1 MITGYNTD
9 IEFDGTVYHVQT
21 EDKGVTSPVI
31 MSLVYN
37 RGTILASKRVPYDD
51 LLTGDLDERAL
62 SERLQ
67 RQHKLIC
74 AAVSAG
80 RIEDLKEMSARNLK
94 SAAAKRSE
102 KKNVTAEDLQTH
114 SSVEAVPLPVRDVA
128 DVEEIVVE
136 PPTVEAK
143 PEVPQVD
150 VPPAIETPVAVQT
163 AAVEAVT
170 VPEPLEFRD
179 EFPVVPVQQE
189 DPEIQVSADLSRVE
203 TPVELPAPS
212 KTTPEPRFVSLSPEP
227 VAETPNV
234 DLEAETKVYSNLL
247 VSLEIDEEEEM
258 APIAK
263 PVFEPLPSPPKQ
275 SSEHITLGDRAEL
288 KSEQVVSVPV
298 GFETTVFRTD
308 DIDFPSEEP
317 MIIVDAVEAV
327 SDLAG
332 AERPETNR
340 LSVDIIGETKF
351 RGGERKDVYVMVCR
365 GSNRKVVPRAEVMVK
380 VLGSS
385 FRPVICH
392 AVTDGN
398 GLATINLKIPQFQ
411 SGRATVIARA
421 ISEGEEVE
429 IRQAVAHG

>member
-94 SAAAKRSE
+94 SAAVKRSA

-114 SSVEAVPLPVRDVA
+114 SSVEAVPLPLREVA
-128 DVEEIVVE
+128 EVEEIVVE

-143 PEVPQVD
+143 PEIPHVE
-150 VPPAIETPVAVQT
+150 VPPAIETPVPIQTPAVG
-163 AAVEAVT
+163 ALT
-170 VPEPLEFRD
+170 VSEPLEFRD
-179 EFPVVPVQQE
+179 EFPVVPFQPE
-189 DPEIQVSADLSRVE
+189 DPEIRVPVDRSPVE
-203 TPVELPAPS
+203 TPVEILAPW
-212 KTTPEPRFVSLSPEP
+212 KTVPEPRFVSLSPEP
-227 VAETPNV
+227 VSERPDV
-234 DLEAETKVYSNLL
+234 DLEAQTKVYSNLL
-247 VSLEIDEEEEM
+247 ANLDMGEEEES

-263 PVFEPLPSPPKQ
+263 PVFEPLPSPPKR
-275 SSEHITLGDRAEL
+275 SSEHITLGERSEL
-288 KSEQVVSVPV
+288 ESRRVVSEPV
-298 GFETTVFRTD
+298 GLETTVFRTD
-308 DIDFPSEEP
+308 DIGFPSEEP
-317 MIIVDAVEAV
+317 MIILDAVEAV

-351 RGGERKDVYVMVCR
+351 KGGERKDVYVMVCR

>member
-1 MITGYNTD
+1 VITGYNTD

-51 LLTGDLDERAL
+51 LLIGDLDERVL

-94 SAAAKRSE
+94 SAAAKRSA
-102 KKNVTAEDLQTH
+102 KKGVSAEDLQTH
-114 SSVEAVPLPVRDVA
+114 SSVQAVPLSVNEVPE
-128 DVEEIVVE
+128 VEEIVVE

-143 PEVPQVD
+143 AEISQVV
-150 VPPAIETPVAVQT
+150 VPPVLETPVVVET
-163 AAVEAVT
+163 PVVEAVS
-170 VPEPLEFRD
+170 VPEPIEVRD
-179 EFPVVPVQQE
+179 EFPAFPGQ
-189 DPEIQVSADLSRVE
+189 PEGPQIEVAADLPNLE
-203 TPVELPAPS
+203 TPVETPAPPKIAS
-212 KTTPEPRFVSLSPEP
+212 EPRFVSLSPEP
-227 VAETPNV
+227 VAEKPKI

-247 VSLEIDEEEEM
+247 ANLDSEEEEDI

-263 PVFEPLPSPPKQ
+263 PAFDPLPAPPKQ
-275 SSEHITLGDRAEL
+275 SSEHITLGDR
-288 KSEQVVSVPV
+288 SESKNEPVLSAPV
-298 GFETTVFRTD
+298 GVQTTVFRTD

-317 MIIVDAVEAV
+317 MIIVDAVEAI

-351 RGGERKDVYVMVCR
+351 KGGERKDVYVMVCR